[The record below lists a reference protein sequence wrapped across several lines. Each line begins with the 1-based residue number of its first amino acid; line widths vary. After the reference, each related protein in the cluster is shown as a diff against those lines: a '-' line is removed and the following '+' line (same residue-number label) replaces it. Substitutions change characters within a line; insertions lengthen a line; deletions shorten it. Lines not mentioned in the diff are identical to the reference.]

1 MPKPEIFIT
10 FRVTQTEKDLLRTY
24 CEQEGRN
31 QTDVLRE
38 LIRTLKRKVHTPKPS

>member
-1 MPKPEIFIT
+1 MKNLTIRIPEPELGIL
-10 FRVTQTEKDLLRTY
+10 KAY

-38 LIRTLKRKVHTPKPS
+38 FIRSLKRKVKTEY

>member
-1 MPKPEIFIT
+1 MPKPELFIT
-10 FRVTQTEKDLLRTY
+10 FRVTESEKETLKMY

-38 LIRTLKRKVHTPKPS
+38 LIRGLKRKVKRLGE